1 MTKDEILK
9 IKEHIEIHA
18 RKEPHAV
25 EITKTLRKAVA
36 ELEYL
41 AELEKAYFELRE
53 QCTNLGGI
61 KLAQETALSTE
72 YAIEE
77 LKKEAEEK
85 AKKRTKGFKNQ
96 ENCEASYVMGA
107 LDFAEPREKRIEELE
122 KEVDEVKLK
131 SGYSTYLEDKIKID
145 ELEAQIKKMKRCQ
158 NCDNFDYTEC
168 KCKVGWCNDFEKW
181 VLKEV
186 VFVDLKELDDDN

>member
-1 MTKDEILK
+1 MTKDEISK

-25 EITKTLRKAVA
+25 KITKTLRKAVA

-41 AELEKAYFELRE
+41 AELEKAYSELLE

-77 LKKEAEEK
+77 QLK
-85 AKKRTKGFKNQ
+85 AKLVEAKEIIKNIIRTTWGEGWNY
-96 ENCEASYVMGA
+96 S
-107 LDFAEPREKRIEELE
+107 LDWKVKAEQFLEE
-122 KEVDEVKLK
+122 
-131 SGYSTYLEDKIKID
+131 T
-145 ELEAQIKKMKRCQ
+145 
-158 NCDNFDYTEC
+158 N
-168 KCKVGWCNDFEKW
+168 
-181 VLKEV
+181 
-186 VFVDLKELDDDN
+186 